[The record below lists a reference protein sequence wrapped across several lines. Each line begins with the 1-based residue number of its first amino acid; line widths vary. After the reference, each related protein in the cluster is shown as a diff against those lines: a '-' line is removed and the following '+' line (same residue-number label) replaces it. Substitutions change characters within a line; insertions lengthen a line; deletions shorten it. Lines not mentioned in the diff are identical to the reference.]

1 MIKKT
6 VKKLATFK
14 EQYESDHAYWA
25 TKTPGQ
31 RLSAL
36 QQMRERVIASQ
47 VTPPKPGERHQRVC
61 RIVKQSF
68 RGE

>member
-6 VKKLATFK
+6 VKKFSTFQDQ
-14 EQYESDHAYWA
+14 EESDHAYWA

-31 RLSAL
+31 RLAAL
-36 QQMRERVIASQ
+36 QQMRERVIALY
-47 VTPPKPGERHQRVC
+47 VAPAKPGERLQRVC